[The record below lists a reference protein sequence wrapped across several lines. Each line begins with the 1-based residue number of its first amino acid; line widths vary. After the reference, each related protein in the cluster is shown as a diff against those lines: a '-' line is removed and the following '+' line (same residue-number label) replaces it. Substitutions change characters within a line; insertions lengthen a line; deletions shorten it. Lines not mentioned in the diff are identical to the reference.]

1 MATYRVN
8 LLVTIDDDDERDVW
22 DIVPDALMD
31 EVDDVDMIS
40 VDEV

>member
-31 EVDDVDMIS
+31 VVDDVDMIS

>member
-1 MATYRVN
+1 MATYRVD
-8 LLVTIDDDDERDVW
+8 LLVTIDDDDDRDVW

-31 EVDDVDMIS
+31 AVDDVDMIS

>member
-8 LLVTIDDDDERDVW
+8 LIVTIDDDDERDVW